1 MLIDLALDAAEPR
14 PVDISLNSVSGQV
27 AIRLPHPADARV
39 EANTAT
45 GGVSNAFEDLLVSG
59 QFAAKRITGTLGAG
73 TGTLRATTVSGS
85 IALLRRPAA
94 DAPAAPSCST
104 RRCSDMPPVFAH
116 GRLRLYLLKLLDE
129 APRHGYEVI
138 RLLEE
143 RFQGLYAPSA
153 GTVYPR
159 LAKLEAEGLVTHA
172 TEGGRKV
179 YSITE
184 AGRAELADRG
194 GELADLELEIRDSV
208 SELAAEI
215 RDDVRG
221 AAGALRREMRAAA
234 SATATPVEDAS
245 WAAAKEELRKAKQ
258 EWKEQARRAKDESR
272 RAREEAQQARRQA
285 KEAQERAR
293 EEVMRI
299 AGQLQEQFAK
309 SGGVLGNLVGTWL
322 GGSIGGASGASGTSS
337 TGAGTGT
344 AMPRRRTRTGPR
356 TSPPPVTRPA
366 TWTACWTASA
376 TTSAMRPATTASPR
390 PSWPRPGPTSRR
402 RRTASRR
409 RSGRRGRS
417 RVRPRISLGS
427 GRGSGRQARLGRRV
441 RDAVVCQDLG
451 GRARAGEQREQQV
464 QGGDVAVVAAQ
475 RDAQGLLQGLLRAL
489 GEGDV
494 AALRLR
500 AAQRRAERGAQGPPA
515 AGPPRPVRP
524 RRGSPRPG
532 RRSR

>member
-1 MLIDLALDAAEPR
+1 
-14 PVDISLNSVSGQV
+14 
-27 AIRLPHPADARV
+27 
-39 EANTAT
+39 
-45 GGVSNAFEDLLVSG
+45 
-59 QFAAKRITGTLGAG
+59 
-73 TGTLRATTVSGS
+73 
-85 IALLRRPAA
+85 
-94 DAPAAPSCST
+94 
-104 RRCSDMPPVFAH
+104 MPPVFAH

-234 SATATPVEDAS
+234 SASATPVEDEA
-245 WAAAKEELRKAKQ
+245 WKAAKEELRKAKQ

-293 EEVMRI
+293 EEVQRI
-299 AGQLQEQFAK
+299 AMQLQEQFAR
-309 SGGVLGNLVGTWL
+309 SGGVLGSLAGAWL
-322 GGSIGGASGASGTSS
+322 GGGSAPAGSGT
-337 TGAGTGT
+337 
-344 AMPRRRTRTGPR
+344 
-356 TSPPPVTRPA
+356 
-366 TWTACWTASA
+366 
-376 TTSAMRPATTASPR
+376 
-390 PSWPRPGPTSRR
+390 
-402 RRTASRR
+402 
-409 RSGRRGRS
+409 
-417 RVRPRISLGS
+417 
-427 GRGSGRQARLGRRV
+427 
-441 RDAVVCQDLG
+441 
-451 GRARAGEQREQQV
+451 
-464 QGGDVAVVAAQ
+464 
-475 RDAQGLLQGLLRAL
+475 
-489 GEGDV
+489 
-494 AALRLR
+494 
-500 AAQRRAERGAQGPPA
+500 PA
-515 AGPPRPVRP
+515 AGPDGTASGPHAAAGPAAYRVVDTDWADDLAVT
-524 RRGSPRPG
+524 GDPG
-532 RRSR
+532 RDLDRLLDRFRDEVRDAARDHGVTPARLVEARTHLAEAASRLAGTFRTG